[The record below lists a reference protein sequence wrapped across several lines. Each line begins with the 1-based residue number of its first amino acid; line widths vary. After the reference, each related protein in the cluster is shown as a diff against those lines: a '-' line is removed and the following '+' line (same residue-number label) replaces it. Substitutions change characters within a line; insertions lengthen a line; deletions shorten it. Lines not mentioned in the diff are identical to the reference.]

1 MIIYCLCLSF
11 SLSHAARR
19 RYGHQRQKRVRRNT
33 NKYQSIRPYKKP
45 ARWEEVGREKGEGAS
60 FICSANMSTIEELR
74 LAIEEENRQHQQT
87 MEMILRQ
94 RETLQGVLE
103 EQRQSF
109 QELIARVTKLRVLKA
124 ELLSMSSDAAV
135 QELKFDTGSK
145 GVDELL
151 YTIQDN
157 LEGTALTGDTLL
169 NKFYK
174 AAQQILKTCT
184 SSKKSVFSSGSS
196 GMRSSD
202 IAFVTRNEI
211 RGTQLWAQKHCKK
224 CFTCDGKRLNLQPGE
239 QVDEKSVGLARL
251 PDLSRIPGKDFYK
264 SSIRFLRKMSGER
277 TLEVFR
283 FSAVVAM
290 RGKNGIRLTDSFAT
304 AKRVTDVITALVKK
318 ALATAEEEA
327 KKAPWN
333 EEATK
338 NLLLSGAVEVFLHSL
353 DANISVTVAS
363 SNETHVMEANCTPM
377 NFTVAILAPTYIPTV
392 ATLLEL
398 LSDAEQRAYFA
409 KYIVQP
415 LAERIGKFLDMI
427 DVVTFYTRVA
437 INTVDALFRMTKAQ
451 WFADILGKGFP
462 KSEKSVPQEKM
473 AKKVHAV
480 LLALSIFG
488 TSVEVNCALPPPGDI
503 TDTASIKNFLL
514 NIAESFLRLL
524 IAPSP
529 YRIPP
534 MNDPKSANLIV
545 SLLRA
550 PTVFL
555 EILNSTFSSNRRLP
569 STARV
574 GVVDYLASP
583 KAKIRHGL
591 RLFSEIIVDVY
602 RPYAP
607 NTGVVIADDNGKSGK
622 PKATGCTPISDMPRD
637 IVRANVEVADW
648 AESLM
653 KRLLSFRKNS
663 TLETELTQ
671 GGKELIRRVMEVGD
685 GTVFSAFLK
694 DVEALEVEMVKM
706 LDVCVDVWLPFGSGA
721 VDMVDCPSELL
732 YVRLERSRH
741 N

>member
-1 MIIYCLCLSF
+1 
-11 SLSHAARR
+11 
-19 RYGHQRQKRVRRNT
+19 
-33 NKYQSIRPYKKP
+33 
-45 ARWEEVGREKGEGAS
+45 
-60 FICSANMSTIEELR
+60 MSTVEELR
-74 LAIEEENRQHQQT
+74 LAIEEENRQHQET

-94 RETLQGVLE
+94 RETLQAVLE

-109 QELIARVTKLRVLKA
+109 RELIARVTKLRVLKA
-124 ELLSMSSDAAV
+124 ELLSTRSDAAA

-145 GVDELL
+145 EVDELL
-151 YTIQDN
+151 YTMQDN
-157 LEGTALTGDTLL
+157 LKGTALTGDTLL
-169 NKFYK
+169 NKLFK
-174 AAQQILKTCT
+174 ATQQILKACT

-202 IAFVTRNEI
+202 IAFVTRNDI

-224 CFTCDGKRLNLQPGE
+224 CINCDVRRLKLQPGE

-264 SSIRFLRKMSGER
+264 TSIRFLRKMSAER

-290 RGKNGIRLTDSFAT
+290 RGKNGTRITDSFAT
-304 AKRVTDVITALVKK
+304 AKRVTDVLTTWVRK
-318 ALATAEEEA
+318 ALANAGEEA

-353 DANISVTVAS
+353 EANISVTVAS
-363 SNETHVMEANCTPM
+363 SNETHKMEANCTPM
-377 NFTVAILAPTYIPTV
+377 NFTVAMLVPTYIPTV
-392 ATLLEL
+392 ATLLDL

-409 KYIVQP
+409 KYVIKP
-415 LAERIGKFLDMI
+415 LAERIGKFLDII

-437 INTVDALFRMTKAQ
+437 INTVDALFRMTKAK
-451 WFADILGKGFP
+451 WFADIIGKGLT
-462 KSEKSVPQEKM
+462 KSEKSFPQEKM
-473 AKKVHAV
+473 AKKVQAV

-503 TDTASIKNFLL
+503 TDAASAKNVFL

-534 MNDPKSANLIV
+534 MNDPKSADLIV

-591 RLFSEIIVDVY
+591 RLFSEIIVDLY

-622 PKATGCTPISDMPRD
+622 PKASGCTPISDMPRD
-637 IVRANVEVADW
+637 IVRANVNVADR

-653 KRLLSFRKNS
+653 KRLLSFQKKS
-663 TLETELTQ
+663 TLETELTE
-671 GGKELIRRVMEVGD
+671 GGKELLRRVMEVAD

-694 DVEALEVEMVKM
+694 DMEALEVEMVKV
-706 LDVCVDVWLPFGSGA
+706 LDVCVDVWLPFGSGT

-732 YVRLERSRH
+732 YFRLEH
-741 N
+741 NRRN